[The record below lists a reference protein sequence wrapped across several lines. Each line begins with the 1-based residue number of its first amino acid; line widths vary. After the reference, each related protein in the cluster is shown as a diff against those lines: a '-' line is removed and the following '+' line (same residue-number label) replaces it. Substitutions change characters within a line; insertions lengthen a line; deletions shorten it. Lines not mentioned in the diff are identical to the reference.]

1 MGIYRRGKVWWMD
14 FIYKGRRYRKSTETE
29 DRRLAKRIYDK
40 VKGEIAEGRWFERL
54 PGEEKTFREM
64 MEKFLFEYAP
74 KKKSGDRFRGLAKNL
89 ISFMGDF
96 TLLEIT
102 PKVVNEYKVKR
113 YQDGVKPATI
123 NREIACLKRAFNLA
137 YREWEW
143 IMENPI
149 SKVSMEKENNKR
161 DRWLSYDEE
170 LRLLNASPNWMR
182 DLIVFALNTG
192 MRLSEILTLTWDQI
206 DLNRKIL
213 IIFNSKNGE
222 KRGIPLNEI
231 VFEMLKNKSKVRSID
246 TNLVF
251 YNDNHKQFNKVFVSH
266 RFAKIVKKAGIDDF
280 RFHDLRHTFATRLVQ
295 AGVDIYRVCHL
306 LGHKDLK
313 TTQRYA
319 HHYPESLRSAVEAL
333 YVTNLSQ
340 TENYAKIN

>member
-1 MGIYRRGKVWWMD
+1 
-14 FIYKGRRYRKSTETE
+14 
-29 DRRLAKRIYDK
+29 
-40 VKGEIAEGRWFERL
+40 
-54 PGEEKTFREM
+54 M

-102 PKVVNEYKVKR
+102 PKLVNEYKVKR

-143 IMENPI
+143 IRENPI
-149 SKVSMEKENNKR
+149 SRVSMEKENNKR

-170 LRLLNASPNWMR
+170 LRLLNASPDWMR

-222 KRGIPLNEI
+222 RRGIPLNEI
-231 VFEMLKNKSKVRSID
+231 VFEMLKNKSKVRSIK

-266 RFAKIVKKAGIDDF
+266 RFAKIVKKSGIDDF

-295 AGVDIYRVCHL
+295 AGVDIYRVSHL

-333 YVTNLSQ
+333 YVANLSQ
-340 TENYAKIN
+340 TADC